1 VADSWEDTRRIGD
14 LVAAFVGRLDE
25 RDRQRLREAGVI
37 AWWKE
42 AVPEEIA
49 RHTEVVGIRDGE
61 LLVNVDSSTWA
72 AELTALSG
80 RLQTMIE
87 EAAGKGSVRSLRF
100 TVSRRVA
107 MVRDAE
113 RENEE
118 LDELYKPDDVEAV
131 RLTPQERAQ
140 VEHAAEQI
148 GDEELR
154 QAVVDALV
162 TDMELEKGRKAVSE
176 SQKGARKP
184 TG

>member
-1 VADSWEDTRRIGD
+1 VADSWDDTRSIGE
-14 LVAAFVGRLDE
+14 LVAAFVDRLDD
-25 RDRQRLREAGVI
+25 RDRQCLREAGVV
-37 AWWKE
+37 AWWKQS
-42 AVPEEIA
+42 VPEEIA

-72 AELTALSG
+72 SELTALSG

-118 LDELYKPDDVEAV
+118 LDELYKPDDVQPVA
-131 RLTPQERAQ
+131 LTPQERAQ

-148 GDEELR
+148 EDEELR
-154 QAVVDALV
+154 QAFVEAMV
-162 TDMELEKGRKAVSE
+162 TDMQLEKGRKAASE
-176 SQKGARKP
+176 SQKGAGKP

>member
-1 VADSWEDTRRIGD
+1 VADSWNDTRSIGE
-14 LVAAFVGRLDE
+14 LIAAFVDGLDD
-25 RDRQRLREAGVI
+25 RDRQRLKEAGVI

-42 AVPEEIA
+42 SVPKEIA
-49 RHTEVVGIRDGE
+49 RHTEVAGIRDGE
-61 LLVNVDSSTWA
+61 LLINVDSSTWA
-72 AELTALSG
+72 AELSALSG
-80 RLQTMIE
+80 RLQGMIE
-87 EAAGKGSVRSLRF
+87 ESAGKGSVRSLRF

-113 RENEE
+113 RENAE
-118 LDELYKPDDVEAV
+118 LDELYKPEDIEPVP
-131 RLTPQERAQ
+131 LTAQERAQ

-154 QAVVDALV
+154 QAFVDAMV

-176 SQKGARKP
+176 SQKGTRGP